1 MIVYA
6 GIDDTDTIETRG
18 TNYLARRIAKRLPPS
33 VLCEIILRHQLFFDP
48 RVPYTS
54 HNGSAS
60 LRLSVN
66 ADEIGI
72 AELIAFIRE
81 EMCQGFVEGSD
92 PGLCVAPRA
101 VDPAVIAFAQRCQ
114 NDVVRQDEA
123 RQLATA
129 HGIHLEGLGGTE
141 DGVIGALAAVG
152 LAATGND
159 GRVVHLAGWSLDDPL
174 MGMIE
179 VATILRNGI
188 DEVREAA
195 TGAAVTQGVVELRK
209 KLRPNIRAGRLV
221 LFVERASESGAAA
234 EWRALKVV

>member
-18 TNYLARRIAKRLPPS
+18 TNYLARRIAQRLPPGIR
-33 VLCEIILRHQLFFDP
+33 CEIILRHQLFFDP

-60 LRLSVN
+60 LRLSINPGSV
-66 ADEIGI
+66 EVE
-72 AELIAFIRE
+72 ELIAFIRE
-81 EMCQGFVEGSD
+81 EMCQAFVVGSD
-92 PGLCVAPRA
+92 PGLCVTRA
-101 VDPAVIAFAQRCQ
+101 VDPPVIAFAQRCQ
-114 NDVVRQDEA
+114 HDVVRQAEA
-123 RQLATA
+123 RQLANV

-159 GRVVHLAGWSLDDPL
+159 GRVVHLAGWSLDDPV

-179 VATILRNGI
+179 VGAILRNGV
-188 DEVREAA
+188 DEVRESA
-195 TGAAVTQGVVELRK
+195 TGAAITEGVVELRK
-209 KLRPNIRAGRLV
+209 KLRPNVRAGRLV
-221 LFVERASESGAAA
+221 LFVERAPESGAVAQ
-234 EWRALKVV
+234 WRALKVV